1 MVASHD
7 VKCPLSVGELALLYV
22 LHPGAIYPYRYL
34 VLGLA
39 RYRTRMT
46 ADALTVV
53 YDESVV
59 SHLATLNLSHNR
71 IDSKY

>member
-7 VKCPLSVGELALLYV
+7 VECPLGIGELALLYV
-22 LHPGAIYPYRYL
+22 LHPGAVHPYRYL

-39 RYRTRMT
+39 RYRARMT
-46 ADALTVV
+46 ADALAVV

-59 SHLATLNLSHNR
+59 SHLATLNLSHCHL
-71 IDSKY
+71 DSEY